1 MTLVQVM
8 SETIKLDIDHKNHIG
23 TITLNDPNHLNSLS
37 FEDFIQI
44 GEYLNKLNLD
54 NDLYVTVLQSSGNRM
69 FSSGGKFESIME
81 LKNIDNTNQMNRIR
95 QYIGNV
101 STPTIHML
109 NTFSSH
115 NKPII
120 CNLNGPA
127 IGLSAC
133 LVLLCDLINVH
144 LPMESE
150 EQGEERKPYLL
161 FPFSSLGF
169 VAEAGSSVML
179 YNKLSINIA
188 NEHLIFS
195 LPIRY
200 NQMKNFG
207 MIWKEYYYRDDYENK
222 IDKNN
227 NLDATDQFNK
237 RCKNDIIKNIIENDL
252 NAEAI
257 TEMKR
262 RVIYKMKQRLKKATT
277 EEIIN
282 TLPLWLSDEPIS
294 RFEQLSNKQRR
305 HKL

>member
-1 MTLVQVM
+1 M

-23 TITLNDPNHLNSLS
+23 TITLNDPKHLNSLT

-54 NDLYVTVLQSSGNRM
+54 TNLYITVIQSSANKM

-81 LKNIDNTNQMNRIR
+81 IKNIDNTNQMNRIR

-101 STPTIHML
+101 SAPTIHML
-109 NTFSSH
+109 DTFSSH

-127 IGLSAC
+127 IGLGAC
-133 LVLLCDLINVH
+133 LVLLCDLINVN
-144 LPMESE
+144 LPMGSE
-150 EQGEERKPYLL
+150 KRKEKGEPYLL

-169 VAEAGSSVML
+169 VAEAGSSIML
-179 YNKLSINIA
+179 YNKLSINMT

-195 LPIRY
+195 LPIEY
-200 NQMKNFG
+200 NQLKRFG
-207 MIWKEYYYRDDYENK
+207 MVWKEYYYNDNCENQEGRNK
-222 IDKNN
+222 DLEI
-227 NLDATDQFNK
+227 THQFNS
-237 RCKNDIIKNIIENDL
+237 RCKNDIIRNLIENDL
-252 NAEAI
+252 NPESI

-262 RVIYKMKQRLKKATT
+262 RMMYKMKQRLKKATT
-277 EEIIN
+277 EEIVN
-282 TLPLWLSDEPIS
+282 TLPLWLSDEPVS
-294 RFEQLSNKQRR
+294 RFEQLSNRQRR